1 MRLKTFFKRSP
12 TSSSSSSS
20 SSAAFPSA
28 LFRKMSL
35 KIQEKLPSKGI
46 FVHAYI
52 SPTVASWGTC
62 SITLSVPGETAV
74 FQSSSG
80 NQQQLFFS
88 RAIEVEARNIPS
100 LFDKKGRFSFRV
112 DLSLRGGGGGVERK
126 VITEQWIDVNAVTG
140 LATGGTMDSIAST
153 PSIFSWVDPDGTPK
167 RREVVVTYGFY
178 ESGPAGQDVLPKR
191 HQCYITVSPAGSR
204 WMQDLIPPGSW
215 QENRRFRRLVLPS
228 AHDSGMNS
236 MSSST
241 KVLSKMGGAVVGTL
255 VHDNRIMAEIADRL
269 SGPAIAL
276 IAPNII
282 FSLAMTQKDSLD
294 AMLRIGARYFEFRP
308 AYCHGAVRAAMQ
320 KGKDGLPDRLYFQHG
335 AVPGM
340 GYDVFLADVVAFLLA
355 HQEEI
360 VVVQLRWDG
369 VPAECA
375 KPSDQDK
382 REYLTKALEKASDRI
397 VVGNE
402 NDLRNAT
409 IAELR
414 RDKKRLIMM
423 ESVDS
428 LSTYT
433 DEGNATLDGQS
444 IVDAFPRVLTENN
457 WKGKAFINIQCQ
469 ATATNIA
476 KAVAYSV
483 LEAGTTSS
491 CILATKAICDSK
503 TLPWCRDNVLAT
515 CGHDTLVVMM
525 NDFIDG
531 ATADVAYQISK
542 QRLMA

>member
-1 MRLKTFFKRSP
+1 
-12 TSSSSSSS
+12 
-20 SSAAFPSA
+20 
-28 LFRKMSL
+28 MSF

-46 FVHAYI
+46 FVNAYI
-52 SPTVASWGTC
+52 SPTVASWGAC
-62 SITLSVPGETAV
+62 SITLSVPGETVV
-74 FQSSSG
+74 FQSSSSDPK
-80 NQQQLFFS
+80 QKQFFS

-112 DLSLRGGGGGVERK
+112 NLNVNGQQENR

-178 ESGPAGQDVLPKR
+178 ESGPTTQRQDILPKR
-191 HQCYITVSPAGSR
+191 HQCYIAVSPAGSR
-204 WMQDLIPPGSW
+204 WMEDLIPPGSW

-236 MSSST
+236 MASST
-241 KVLSKMGGAVVGTL
+241 RLLNKMGGAVVGTL
-255 VHDNRIMAEIADRL
+255 VHDSRIMAEIADAV

-308 AYCHGAVRAAMQ
+308 AYCHSVVRAAMQ

-335 AVPGM
+335 AIPGM

-355 HQEEI
+355 HQSEI

-382 REYLTKALEKASDRI
+382 REYLAKALEKAGDRI

-402 NDLRNAT
+402 NDMRNAT

-433 DEGNATLDGQS
+433 DEGNATMDGQS
-444 IVDAFPRVLTENN
+444 IVDAFPRMLTENN

-469 ATATNIA
+469 ATATNIP
-476 KAVAYSV
+476 KAVAFSV

-491 CILATKAICDSK
+491 CILATKAVCDSK

-515 CGHDTLVVMM
+515 CGFDTLVVMM

-531 ATADVAYQISK
+531 ATADVAYQLSK
-542 QRLMA
+542 QRLIA